1 MGKVYDFL
9 TMAVGFG
16 RGRASPREGL
26 KIYTGKLYS
35 LAVYMRY

>member
-16 RGRASPREGL
+16 RGRASPREGM
-26 KIYTGKLYS
+26 KNIY
-35 LAVYMRY
+35 R